1 MSEEIKSSYPN
12 IKYVSDVNQ
21 DSKAIIENCCSDLV
35 NKSSK
40 NIDFFS
46 KINIF
51 VDKRFG
57 KKCLKNV
64 NNKDYFIEFS
74 SSSRSANGL
83 FVPPGLNNGSL
94 DVFIR
99 TNRGSKKIKYND
111 LNFNVTH
118 EVAHAFDYYF
128 GENHDDKT
136 IEILSNFKNYSG
148 DDKEFLELQE
158 NYLNTCYLSDTEEF
172 KEAWKTDVEKL
183 GQLNSS
189 QRKQT
194 EKRLGYINPTN
205 YSKIDITDGVDEEEM
220 TLADTDRME
229 TFAQLFSFALGNE
242 APCLG
247 DATVAKEV
255 FSNTYEVVKKYMNK
269 FLGIECQ

>member
-1 MSEEIKSSYPN
+1 MSEELRNSYPK

-21 DSKAIIENCCSDLV
+21 DSKATIENCCRDLV

-40 NIDFFS
+40 NKDFFS

-64 NNKDYFIEFS
+64 NNKDYIVAFDRY
-74 SSSRSANGL
+74 SRLSNGL
-83 FVPPGLNNGSL
+83 SAAPGWNNGSL

-99 TNRGSKKIKYND
+99 TNRGSKKIND
-111 LNFNVTH
+111 NTLIFNVTH
-118 EVAHAFDYYF
+118 ELAHMFDYYF

-136 IEILSNFKNYSG
+136 VEILSNINNYP
-148 DDKEFLELQE
+148 DNYNDLLELAE
-158 NYLNTCYLSDTEEF
+158 NYLNTCNLSDTEEF

-189 QRKQT
+189 QLKQT
-194 EKRLGYINPTN
+194 ETLLGYTNPTN
-205 YSKIDITDGVDEEEM
+205 YSNIDITDGVDEEEM
-220 TLADTDRME
+220 KLADYDRME

-242 APCLG
+242 APSLG

-269 FLGIECQ
+269 FLGIEFT